1 MFFVVLQGKTD
12 LYTVQWA
19 ARGPASPKPIDLDIP
34 TWKSRADTLA
44 LTRICDKVA
53 GEAAPYPSCT
63 Q

>member
-1 MFFVVLQGKTD
+1 VKGRED

-19 ARGPASPKPIDLDIP
+19 EKGPALAKLPELDAAKWKP
-34 TWKSRADTLA
+34 RADTLA

-63 Q
+63 E